1 MKKLLLLIGLIQSIN
16 VWAYNDRDYVM
27 GFRCSE
33 INKTDSSSEHWLLI
47 NNKTYEQAERGK
59 SWALVRHLVIR
70 KNKTRDDSHFDIKST
85 LEDHQGSKYY
95 EWDGRVGGINYR
107 WQLNRENLELTGY
120 YRDFSNEFF
129 HPEPSKCV
137 LSTVEQIHSE
147 IYSITVRK
155 YKEDRERESKEK
167 AAQMKKNKI

>member
-1 MKKLLLLIGLIQSIN
+1 MGLIQSIN
-16 VWAYNDRDYVM
+16 AWAYNDGDYVM

-33 INKTDSSSEHWLLI
+33 INKPDPFMEDWPMEHWLLI
-47 NNKTYEQAERGK
+47 NNKTYEQAEPGK
-59 SWALVRHLVIR
+59 HWALVRHFVIR
-70 KNKTRDDSHFDIKST
+70 KNKIIESYFDIKSN
-85 LEDHQGSKYY
+85 LLDHHGSKYY
-95 EWDGRVGGINYR
+95 EWDGDAGANYR
-107 WQLNRENLELTGY
+107 WRLNRENLELIGY
-120 YRDFSNEFF
+120 RNWRLNYRGDQKYTQT
-129 HPEPSKCV
+129 SKCV